1 MFFVFSE
8 KPIVACLGRNGSC
21 NVRDSEVEENPI
33 TLTCQVEG
41 HPQPEIFWKFK
52 PTKKTSAQMIDT
64 SDDVIIDFH
73 NGSLHI
79 KKLIMRHSGY
89 YECFANNSLGYDSAT
104 MYLQVKSE

>member
-1 MFFVFSE
+1 
-8 KPIVACLGRNGSC
+8 
-21 NVRDSEVEENPI
+21 
-33 TLTCQVEG
+33 
-41 HPQPEIFWKFK
+41 
-52 PTKKTSAQMIDT
+52 MIDT

-73 NGSLHI
+73 NGTLHI